1 MTNAIPKLLVASI
14 GVLTATTFLHGP
26 SLAASDHSV
35 VTPNDVKW
43 EAAPPVL
50 PKGAEAAVL
59 YGDPSKDGVFAMR
72 VKFPAGY
79 IIPPHT
85 HPKPEIVTVMSGTMN
100 LGEGGTVDKSNAR
113 ALPAGSFFAMPAG
126 MAHFGF
132 YDQETVV
139 QINTVGPWGLN
150 YVNPQDD
157 PRKTQ

>member
-85 HPKPEIVTVMSGTMN
+85 HPARDRDGYVWHDESGR
-100 LGEGGTVDKSNAR
+100 GRDR
-113 ALPAGSFFAMPAG
+113 
-126 MAHFGF
+126 
-132 YDQETVV
+132 
-139 QINTVGPWGLN
+139 
-150 YVNPQDD
+150 
-157 PRKTQ
+157 R